1 MRKSST
7 KPEAKL
13 KKYRAKRDFKVTR
26 EPAGARK
33 SSKGRLFV
41 IQKHHA
47 RRLHWDLRLETGGV
61 LASWAV
67 PKEPPKSQGV
77 KRLAVHVEDHPL
89 DYASFEGQIPEGQY
103 GAGKVE
109 IWDKG
114 WYDADEDI
122 AKQIKEGKVEFKLNG
137 ERLKGRYILVRM
149 DGDEKDKE
157 NWLFFRKEDYASDKA
172 EAKSSEP
179 GELKGA
185 KRSKTPATLKPM
197 LCVSKMG
204 PPEGAQWLREIK
216 WDGYRV
222 LAFSRDGKVTFK
234 TRNNNILKLPEIER
248 VLEKEYL
255 PEGVYD
261 GELVAVDERGIS
273 NFRIAHSDIAAK
285 RTSDLI
291 VYFFDLPFYNGWD
304 LRDCELE
311 DRKSIL
317 EQIVEQ
323 MGSEKI
329 RYSAHSE
336 GNGQKLFEDAC
347 ATGLEGL
354 ISKKKGSHYASVRSP
369 NWVKTRCERQLEG
382 WIGGFTPIS
391 SGNDEIGALLIGIK
405 DDEGRLLYVG
415 KVGTGFTQEMRE
427 RLFRELSAQKLERAP
442 FEPSTDLPK
451 KGVLWTEPVVPA
463 VVQYLEWA
471 EGGVM
476 RQPKLTS
483 VGSGKVTK
491 PRRTPTPL
499 PSGAG
504 GGGITSLSIKISS
517 ADRVIDPASGSTKG
531 DVALYY
537 HAVSKL
543 ILPHVENRPLPVLR
557 CPEGIEG
564 ACFFH
569 KHWIKGLPEN
579 VAKVDVEEDD
589 GGKEDYMAISDE
601 RGLLALA
608 QMGVVELHPW
618 GSRMRHL
625 EQPDILIFDL
635 DPGEGIEWPD
645 VAEAAHQVREA
656 LESIGLKSFAK
667 LSGGKGVHAV
677 VPIKPELEWDQAK
690 AFCEAFAREMAK
702 RFPSRFTAALP
713 KTQRKGKIF
722 LDYLRNGRGAT
733 AVTAYSLRARA
744 NLPVAMPVE
753 WDEVHEKFLPN
764 AFSLKAAIKH
774 IEKRNHDPW
783 KDFYK
788 RPGSLKKALRM
799 K

>member
-1 MRKSST
+1 M
-7 KPEAKL
+7 
-13 KKYRAKRDFKVTR
+13 
-26 EPAGARK
+26 
-33 SSKGRLFV
+33 
-41 IQKHHA
+41 
-47 RRLHWDLRLETGGV
+47 
-61 LASWAV
+61 
-67 PKEPPKSQGV
+67 
-77 KRLAVHVEDHPL
+77 HVEDHPL
-89 DYASFEGQIPEGQY
+89 DYANFEGQIPEGQY

-114 WYDADEDI
+114 SYDADEDI

-149 DGDEKDKE
+149 DGKEEKDKE

-179 GELKGA
+179 GDLKGA
-185 KRSKTPATLKPM
+185 KRAKTPASLKPM
-197 LCVSKMG
+197 LCITNG
-204 PPEGAQWLREIK
+204 DPPEGTQWVREIK

-222 LAFSRDGKVTFK
+222 LAFSRGNKVTFK
-234 TRNNNILKLPEIER
+234 TRNNNVIKLPEIER
-248 VLEKEYL
+248 LLEKQYL

-261 GELVAVDERGIS
+261 GELVAVDERGIT
-273 NFRIAHSDIAAK
+273 NFRIAHADIAAK

-304 LRDCELE
+304 LRDCALE

-317 EQIVEQ
+317 EKIVEQ
-323 MGSEKI
+323 MGSEKV
-329 RYSAHSE
+329 RYSTHSE
-336 GNGQKLFEDAC
+336 GSGEDLFDKAC

-354 ISKKKGSHYASVRSP
+354 ISKKKGSPYSSVRSP

-391 SGNDEIGALLIGIK
+391 SGEDAIGALLIGVK
-405 DDEGRLLYVG
+405 DDEDRLLYVG

-427 RLFRELSAQKLERAP
+427 RLYRDLSKQRIDKPP
-442 FEPSTDLPK
+442 FEPSSDLPK
-451 KGVLWTEPVVPA
+451 KGVFWTKPEVPA

-476 RQPKLTS
+476 RQPKLKS
-483 VGSGKVTK
+483 VGKQVPKEK
-491 PRRTPTPL
+491 PKRTSTPL
-499 PSGAG
+499 PPSSSPRAG
-504 GGGITSLSIKISS
+504 GGGIESLPVKISS
-517 ADRVIDPASGSTKG
+517 ADRVIDPPSGLTKG
-531 DVALYY
+531 DVALFY
-537 HAVSKL
+537 HAVAKL
-543 ILPHVENRPLPVLR
+543 ILPLLKNRPLPVLR
-557 CPEGIEG
+557 CPDGVEG

-589 GGKEDYMAISDE
+589 GDKQDYMSISDKK
-601 RGLLALA
+601 GLLALA
-608 QMGVVELHPW
+608 QMSVVELHPW
-618 GSRMRHL
+618 GSRMEHL

-635 DPGEGIEWPD
+635 DPGEGMEWP
-645 VAEAAHQVREA
+645 VVVEAAHHVRAELA
-656 LESIGLKSFAK
+656 SIGLESFAK

-702 RFPSRFTAALP
+702 RYPNRYTAALP
-713 KTQRKGKIF
+713 KAQRKGKIF

-733 AVTAYSLRARA
+733 AVTAYSVRARA

-753 WDEVHEKFLPN
+753 WDEVHAKLMPN
-764 AFSLKAAIKH
+764 AFSLKAALKH
-774 IEKRNHDPW
+774 LEKRKSDPW
-783 KDFYK
+783 RDFFK
-788 RPGSLKKALRM
+788 KPGSLKKALRM